1 MEIKRQT
8 IQFDR
13 IRGRLIT
20 GVSTNRSV
28 YRFTYNNKNII
39 IHYWDDVRGAD
50 EWRSFCEYSGSVLD
64 APRVPFLPDMSEE
77 ELFQY
82 SLVYDPIFPM
92 ELLHSIQ
99 TWHIDNGFNDIEE
112 DTNEEAFI
120 EIYYGV

>member
-1 MEIKRQT
+1 MEIRKQT

-13 IRGRLIT
+13 VRGWLIT
-20 GVSTNRSV
+20 GVCTNRSV

-50 EWRSFCEYSGSVLD
+50 EWRSFGEYSGSVLD
-64 APRVPFLPDMSEE
+64 APRVPFLPSMSEE

-82 SLVYDPIFPM
+82 SLVYNTIFPL